1 MVLRLGIAVF
11 MLVAL
16 PACSNGEPDSRRARV
31 ASAGEPTALAGITAA
46 HNVVRARV
54 GVEPL
59 VWDDRLAATAQAWV
73 NRCIDRSAPKGVID
87 HNPDRGAGHPWD
99 VGENIFAGAAPV
111 SAQEAVDGWAAEAA
125 DYDYARNRCA
135 RGRTCGHYTQVVWSE
150 SRKVGCAT
158 HHCPR
163 FTFGHVIVCDYGP
176 AGNDGGRPY

>member
-1 MVLRLGIAVF
+1 MALRLLGAVI
-11 MLVAL
+11 MVVVAPTCL
-16 PACSNGEPDSRRARV
+16 NGDLGHRRAH
-31 ASAGEPTALAGITAA
+31 AGSAGETAALAGITAA

-59 VWDDRLAATAQAWV
+59 VWDHRLAATAQAWV
-73 NRCIDRSAPKGVID
+73 DRCVDRSAPKGVID
-87 HNPDRGAGHPWD
+87 HNPDRGEGHPWE
-99 VGENIFAGAAPV
+99 VGENIFAGTAPV
-111 SAQEAVDGWAAEAA
+111 SAKKAVDAWAAEAA
-125 DYDYARNRCA
+125 AYDYDRNRCA
-135 RGRTCGHYTQVVWSE
+135 YGRTCGHYTQVVWSE